1 MPHGTAG
8 RIGDETSPAGVHRGD
23 DPGLR
28 ASAEKTLAGA
38 GKIEGLASGPDPRR
52 ECVRKATAREQAA
65 FEHLGA
71 VGEDLG
77 VEWIHR
83 ETAS

>member
-28 ASAEKTLAGA
+28 ASDEDRYAIGSADCDRPIGRGGNHDVGLGSPGPCTIHYGGA
-38 GKIEGLASGPDPRR
+38 MDLSGGCDLG
-52 ECVRKATAREQAA
+52 CVRAK
-65 FEHLGA
+65 
-71 VGEDLG
+71 
-77 VEWIHR
+77 
-83 ETAS
+83 